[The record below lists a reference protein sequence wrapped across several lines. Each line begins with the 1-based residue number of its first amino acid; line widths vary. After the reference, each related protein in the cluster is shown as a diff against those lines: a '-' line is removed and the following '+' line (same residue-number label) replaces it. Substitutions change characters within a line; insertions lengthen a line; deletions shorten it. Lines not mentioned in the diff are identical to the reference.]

1 RSRTLSK
8 FITDG
13 FETVSTFALRM
24 FAGGEPPTKQV
35 FTIKINRFHMAEKK
49 TFLFFCGWAD
59 ALADLSSEDRCAVY
73 DAVIAYAN
81 DGRLPALN
89 PIALMAF
96 KFIKKDIDEMQ
107 EKYKATC
114 ERNRENARKRWEK
127 SNATACDG
135 SVCMHS
141 KHNHNHEHEHEHKH
155 GQKEIKKIISS
166 AAADNKSR
174 KGATAA
180 EAAADGFGLE
190 DRIAELK
197 KRPKW
202 IEQLAKRFKISQ
214 AEIIRRLDEFRDDM
228 ELRGKVVNNPQS
240 LFVTLLGDL
249 KKSAKP
255 DEPAEPN
262 FGPGEYRNAK
272 GERTYANGEVIVPES
287 ASPRPTQRS
296 TPVSTA
302 RSTARNICGVSPTPR
317 CRRWWRHMSR
327 MAAIFSLFRRGE
339 CMQSEPEICSWRFRN
354 QATLPIAYLIT
365 TVAMPAANRANCIRP
380 WPPTHSISEWRPI
393 IAQRPRPATPRGC
406 RGLSTAVISACRASM
421 SVVAI
426 A

>member
-1 RSRTLSK
+1 MALCPFAAALREIQVSAGWLRAERRRTKSIL
-8 FITDG
+8 ITIG

-24 FAGGEPPTKQV
+24 FAGGEHPTKQV

-127 SNATACDG
+127 SNAIACDG
-135 SVCMHS
+135 SDSMHS
-141 KHNHNHEHEHEHKH
+141 KHNHEHKHNPEHEHEHKH

-166 AAADNKSR
+166 AAADNISR
-174 KGATAA
+174 KGAKAA
-180 EAAADGFGLE
+180 AAADVFGLG
-190 DRIAELK
+190 DKIAELK

-214 AEIIRRLDEFRDDM
+214 AEVIRRLDEFRDDM
-228 ELRGKVVNNPQS
+228 ELRGKN
-240 LFVTLLGDL
+240 LTCH
-249 KKSAKP
+249 
-255 DEPAEPN
+255 
-262 FGPGEYRNAK
+262 
-272 GERTYANGEVIVPES
+272 
-287 ASPRPTQRS
+287 RPLYGQ
-296 TPVSTA
+296 
-302 RSTARNICGVSPTPR
+302 
-317 CRRWWRHMSR
+317 
-327 MAAIFSLFRRGE
+327 
-339 CMQSEPEICSWRFRN
+339 
-354 QATLPIAYLIT
+354 
-365 TVAMPAANRANCIRP
+365 
-380 WPPTHSISEWRPI
+380 
-393 IAQRPRPATPRGC
+393 
-406 RGLSTAVISACRASM
+406 
-421 SVVAI
+421 
-426 A
+426 